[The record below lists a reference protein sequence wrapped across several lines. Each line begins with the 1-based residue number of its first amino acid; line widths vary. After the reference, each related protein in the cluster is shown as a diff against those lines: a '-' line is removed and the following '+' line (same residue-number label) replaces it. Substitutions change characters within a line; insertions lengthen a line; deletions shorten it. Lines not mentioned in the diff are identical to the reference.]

1 MKRYGEFYSL
11 GRPKIAISRFICR
24 SKIGSLKKMAT
35 SVDCWAR
42 VKSRRHL
49 NFLSSVVFSISAK
62 SFRANNDESW
72 FETKRSH
79 RRGKIFLIKKF
90 FGNGKFRFR
99 FSFSFRNLPKI
110 FNNSFLHP
118 EISSNWI
125 LKLGAI
131 QSLSSHLSLSLS
143 LSHTRT
149 LTNAL
154 THTRIFSFPN
164 QRKQFLSLS
173 LSLWVPLSHPLSQF

>member
-1 MKRYGEFYSL
+1 MKRLREFYSL

-99 FSFSFRNLPKI
+99 FSFRNLPKI

-143 LSHTRT
+143 HSHAPAHTHPHTRT
-149 LTNAL
+149 HAR
-154 THTRIFSFPN
+154 TH
-164 QRKQFLSLS
+164 FLIS
-173 LSLWVPLSHPLSQF
+173 